1 MYLFIILNNTISFFI
16 KIDHVFLNVKLD
28 KGNCENLSKKE
39 ENRNKTIFPT
49 ILKKNSITFLFPN
62 FYHFVKFFNL

>member
-49 ILKKNSITFLFPN
+49 I
-62 FYHFVKFFNL
+62 